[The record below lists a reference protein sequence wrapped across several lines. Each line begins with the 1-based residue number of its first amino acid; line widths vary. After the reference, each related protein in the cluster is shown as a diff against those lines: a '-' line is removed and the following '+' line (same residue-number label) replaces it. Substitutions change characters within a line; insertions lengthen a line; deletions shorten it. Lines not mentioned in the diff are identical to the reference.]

1 MRLNDEERGMLAG
14 EAGRAR
20 RLALEHQLK
29 VGRFLGAAD
38 MVPVSQAH
46 VMADTESL
54 GQAGIAWL
62 EALAALPP
70 AERRVRVPTITDPR
84 GTDFERASD
93 LKHQDWMLALERRTI
108 AAFQALGVLMTD
120 TCINYQTIMPPTRG
134 EHVAYGDTGVAIYCN
149 SVLGARTNFEGGPSA
164 VSAGLTGRTPRYG
177 YHLPEK
183 RRATLHIQVD
193 WTPRRLDEWGALGAL
208 VGRRAGNYWAVPVL
222 SGLDGVPGS
231 DALKHFGAAAASFG
245 SLAMYHMVGI
255 TPEAERLTDV
265 FDPKLPVAARVGE
278 TDIRALQA
286 SFSGD
291 GDAIDLVVFS
301 APQLS
306 LVEMQQVADLCDGR
320 KVTLPVLVITSP
332 QVKPDAD
339 RMGLTARIEAAGA
352 IVLSGMCFYQS
363 YAREMAEANGWRRLA
378 TNSAKLVNI
387 IGGYGYLPRLA
398 SMEAC
403 LDAAV
408 TGRLA

>member
-1 MRLNDEERGMLAG
+1 M
-14 EAGRAR
+14 
-20 RLALEHQLK
+20 
-29 VGRFLGAAD
+29 
-38 MVPVSQAH
+38 
-46 VMADTESL
+46 
-54 GQAGIAWL
+54 
-62 EALAALPP
+62 
-70 AERRVRVPTITDPR
+70 
-84 GTDFERASD
+84 
-93 LKHQDWMLALERRTI
+93 
-108 AAFQALGVLMTD
+108 
-120 TCINYQTIMPPTRG
+120 
-134 EHVAYGDTGVAIYCN
+134 
-149 SVLGARTNFEGGPSA
+149 
-164 VSAGLTGRTPRYG
+164 
-177 YHLPEK
+177 
-183 RRATLHIQVD
+183 
-193 WTPRRLDEWGALGAL
+193 
-208 VGRRAGNYWAVPVL
+208 
-222 SGLDGVPGS
+222 PGS